1 MSKSLTV
8 DAVAPGLEPDA
19 EPFDGA
25 EAVAFGAG
33 VATLSETVRP
43 RLRPITLMLVDEQ
56 PIVQLGVSLIAKESR
71 RPCRVIE
78 ASGGEAAV
86 DLARRERPDL
96 VLLDPSLADLLLAD
110 AVRRIGAVSPAS
122 RIVVFPAHITPS
134 IREDAA
140 RLGVHGLLGKD
151 ATPSNFLAT
160 IEAVARGERKLGE
173 TEQRDSLRR
182 AAAKL
187 NCAPLTPREHEIIRR
202 AARGESNAEIASAI
216 FLAPTTVKSYVQSA
230 LAKLEARNRVEA
242 VFKLSELRLL

>member
-1 MSKSLTV
+1 MSKPLTV

-19 EPFDGA
+19 APFDGA
-25 EAVAFGAG
+25 EAVAFGAR
-33 VATLSETVRP
+33 ATTLSETARP

-134 IREDAA
+134 IREEAA
-140 RLGVHGLLGKD
+140 QLGVHGLLGKD
-151 ATPSNFLAT
+151 ATPTNFLAT
-160 IEAVARGERKLGE
+160 IEAVARGERMLE
-173 TEQRDSLRR
+173 AEQRDSLRR

-230 LAKLEARNRVEA
+230 LGKLEARNRVEA

>member
-8 DAVAPGLEPDA
+8 DAVAPAVEPNPT
-19 EPFDGA
+19 PFDGA
-25 EAVAFGAG
+25 DAAPFRAVTPA
-33 VATLSETVRP
+33 LSETAHP
-43 RLRPITLMLVDEQ
+43 RLRRITLMLVDEQ

-78 ASGGEAAV
+78 ASGGEAAIE
-86 DLARRERPDL
+86 LARRERPDL

-134 IREDAA
+134 VREEAA
-140 RLGVHGLLGKD
+140 GLGVHGLLGKD
-151 ATPSNFLAT
+151 ATPANFLAT
-160 IEAVARGERKLGE
+160 IEAVARGERMLE
-173 TEQRDSLRR
+173 VEQRDALRR

-230 LAKLEARNRVEA
+230 LGKLEARNRVEA

>member
-8 DAVAPGLEPDA
+8 EAVSPGVEPDSA
-19 EPFDGA
+19 PFVAG
-25 EAVAFGAG
+25 EAGPFGIGSAP
-33 VATLSETVRP
+33 LSETAQP
-43 RLRPITLMLVDEQ
+43 RLRRITLMLVDEQ

-78 ASGGEAAV
+78 ANGGEAAV
-86 DLARRERPDL
+86 ELARRERPDL

-134 IREDAA
+134 IREEAA

-151 ATPSNFLAT
+151 ATPANFLAT
-160 IEAVARGERKLGE
+160 IEAVARGEQMLE
-173 TEQRDSLRR
+173 AEQRDSLRR

-230 LAKLEARNRVEA
+230 LGKLEARNRVEA
-242 VFKLSELRLL
+242 VFKLAELRLL

>member
-8 DAVAPGLEPDA
+8 DAVTPDLEPNSA
-19 EPFDGA
+19 PFADG
-25 EAVAFGAG
+25 EAAPLGPG
-33 VATLSETVRP
+33 TATLSETAHP
-43 RLRPITLMLVDEQ
+43 RLRRITLMLVDEQ

-78 ASGGEAAV
+78 ASGGEAAIE
-86 DLARRERPDL
+86 LARRERPDL

-110 AVRRIGAVSPAS
+110 AVRRIGAVSPSS

-134 IREDAA
+134 IHEEAA

-151 ATPSNFLAT
+151 ATPANFLTT
-160 IEAVARGERKLGE
+160 IEAVARGERMLE
-173 TEQRDSLRR
+173 VEQRDALRR

-230 LAKLEARNRVEA
+230 LGKLEARNRVEA

>member
-8 DAVAPGLEPDA
+8 EAVAPGVEPDSA
-19 EPFDGA
+19 PFTGS
-25 EAVAFGAG
+25 EAGPFGAG
-33 VATLSETVRP
+33 TAPLSETAQP
-43 RLRPITLMLVDEQ
+43 RLRRITLMLVDEQ

-86 DLARRERPDL
+86 ELARRERPDL

-134 IREDAA
+134 IHEEAA

-151 ATPSNFLAT
+151 ATPANFLAT
-160 IEAVARGERKLGE
+160 IEAVARGERMLE

-230 LAKLEARNRVEA
+230 LGKLEARNRVEA
-242 VFKLSELRLL
+242 VFKLAELRLL

>member
-8 DAVAPGLEPDA
+8 EAVAPGLEPIA
-19 EPFDGA
+19 EPLDGA
-25 EAVAFGAG
+25 EAGPVLPRA
-33 VATLSETVRP
+33 ATLSQTAQP
-43 RLRPITLMLVDEQ
+43 RLRRITLMLVDEQ
-56 PIVQLGVSLIAKESR
+56 PIVQLGVSLIAKESQ

-78 ASGGEAAV
+78 ATGGEDAIE
-86 DLARRERPDL
+86 LARRERPDL
-96 VLLDPSLADLLLAD
+96 VLLDPSLADLLLAE

-122 RIVVFPAHITPS
+122 RIVIFPAHVTPS
-134 IREDAA
+134 ISEEAA

-151 ATPSNFLAT
+151 ATPANFLST
-160 IEAVARGERKLGE
+160 IEAVARGEQMLQG
-173 TEQRDSLRR
+173 EQRDALRR

-230 LAKLEARNRVEA
+230 LGKLEARNRVEA